1 MTTPPDGITIL
12 AAPAR
17 IVAADSKNDTITI
30 QLADD
35 ETISMHDIT
44 IGYNCMIMIAAQKE
58 EGSAPSTKMPK
69 SN

>member
-1 MTTPPDGITIL
+1 MNAPMERIKIL

-30 QLADD
+30 QIADD
-35 ETISMHDIT
+35 ETISVHDIT

-58 EGSAPSTKMPK
+58 EVEK
-69 SN
+69 